1 MFILR
6 IRRKALRYVERLDR
20 NKRNVVKETLLL
32 LKTDPVPA
40 KKRDVSKLRGF
51 DSIYRIR
58 IGDLRIVYQ
67 VLWSE
72 RTIVVIY
79 VGPRGKAY

>member
-6 IRRKALRYVERLDR
+6 IKRKALRYVERLDR
-20 NKRNVVKETLLL
+20 TKKNVVKEILLL

-40 KKRDVSKLRGF
+40 KKRDVSKLRGY
-51 DSIYRIR
+51 DNIYRIR
-58 IGDLRIVYQ
+58 IGNLRIVYQ
-67 VLWSE
+67 VLWAE
-72 RTIVVIY
+72 RTIIVIY

>member
-6 IRRKALRYVERLDR
+6 IKRKALRYVERLDL
-20 NKRNVVKETLLL
+20 NKKNAVKETMLL
-32 LKTDPVPA
+32 LKTDPVPV
-40 KKRDVSKLRGF
+40 KKRDVSKLRGY

-58 IGDLRIVYQ
+58 IGDLKIVYR

-79 VGPRGKAY
+79 IGPRGKAY